1 VLTYYE
7 DVVIGEP
14 RQEGKYQLDRD
25 EVIEFARKWDPQPW
39 HLDDEAAAKTLFGRI
54 SACYSHVF
62 AILSKLTNER
72 EGALAVVAGLGFE
85 EMYMAKPAYPGDVLQ
100 LESECLDKRVS
111 RSRPDRGIVTTRFS
125 LRNQHGDEVLRG
137 RGRAMVAK
145 RPAG

>member
-1 VLTYYE
+1 MLSYFE
-7 DVVIGEP
+7 DVEIGVP
-14 RQEGKYQLDRD
+14 RQDGTYTLERD

-54 SACYSHVF
+54 SACYSHMF

-85 EMYMAKPAYPGDVLQ
+85 EMYMSRPAYPGDVLQ
-100 LESECLDKRVS
+100 LESECLAKRES
-111 RSRPDRGIVTTRFS
+111 RSKPDRGIVTTRFS
-125 LRNQHGDEVLRG
+125 LRNQHGEEVLGG
-137 RGRAMVAK
+137 RGRAMVAR